1 MNGGTTL
8 PTAEVVDAEKNCWY
22 CGKGELVNGGENE
35 ANAVAGELLM
45 NAKNA
50 NAGEMLRNT

>member
-1 MNGGTTL
+1 MNRDTTL
-8 PTAEVVDAEKNCWY
+8 PIGEVVDAEKKCWY
-22 CGKGELVNGGENE
+22 CGKRELVNGGENE

-50 NAGEMLRNT
+50 NAGEMLRNA

>member
-1 MNGGTTL
+1 M
-8 PTAEVVDAEKNCWY
+8 
-22 CGKGELVNGGENE
+22 NGGENE

-50 NAGEMLRNT
+50 NAGEMPRNP